1 VGRGCGCGREG
12 GTKKRKKKRKKKRRK
27 KEKKKKR
34 KKEKKKQSSYLHEAV
49 AAEADAGA
57 HVVGSGQVAVEGG
70 GVELR
75 RGGEGVGTKIWA
87 RYFRAATTPPKKYF
101 PLLPPPPASARRSC

>member
-1 VGRGCGCGREG
+1 MGRGCGCGREG
-12 GTKKRKKKRKKKRRK
+12 GTNKKGRK
-27 KEKKKKR
+27 KEKKKRR

-75 RGGEGVGTKIWA
+75 RGGEGGRDKNLGAIFS
-87 RYFRAATTPPKKYF
+87 RGDDPPKKILS
-101 PLLPPPPASARRSC
+101 PPPPPPASARRSC